1 MGVGVVLK
9 VGAELISV
17 AAPTLIAALTKK
29 GAKKI
34 AKPTAEQTKKAVSVN
49 STKLKAST
57 KKKIQSAREE
67 AKKGNKKVDVK
78 ANTGSGVK
86 VDVTKPKPKL
96 TGTAARKARRK
107 KTDGRS
113 TPERRAKQS
122 AATKDKTTQVA
133 GEPVVSGAKRTK
145 TGQFAKKSDKKAI
158 GDLEKGVGV
167 GTGILTAGL
176 MAASGDKK
184 LKVGQTSA
192 KADEKA
198 PMPKPRPKSKV
209 GEPVAKPRSTEK
221 KKLAG
226 DELGPSAGADTTGPK
241 KKESEDVKRRRKSQ
255 LNKPKGR
262 AESLKDQLLRQGRRK
277 YGKFTVDSTDEGM
290 SKFLGSK
297 EDIERQEMEEEMNLY
312 RGGMAFGKGGLYKA
326 PKKTYGMRSGGFTRR
341 GASR

>member
-1 MGVGVVLK
+1 MGAGVVFK
-9 VGAELISV
+9 IGAELISV

-67 AKKGNKKVDVK
+67 VKKGNKKVDVK

-122 AATKDKTTQVA
+122 EATKDKTTQVA
-133 GEPVVSGAKRTK
+133 GEPVRSGASRTK

-176 MAASGDKK
+176 MAASGDKT

-312 RGGMAFGKGGLYKA
+312 RGGMAFGKGGTYKA
-326 PKKTYGMRSGGFTRR
+326 PKKTYGMRNGGFTRR

>member
-1 MGVGVVLK
+1 MAVPLLFML
-9 VGAELISV
+9 GATIV
-17 AAPTLIAALTKK
+17 RTAAPTIIRALTRQ

-34 AKPTAEQTKKAVSVN
+34 INPTAKQLKKAVSPN
-49 STKLKAST
+49 KAPKSVQKT
-57 KKKIQSAREE
+57 IAEGKKI
-67 AKKGNKKVDVK
+67 KNKKVEVK
-78 ANTGSGVK
+78 PNTGSGTK

-96 TGTAARKARRK
+96 TGTAARKAKRN

-122 AATKDKTTQVA
+122 EATKDKTTQVA
-133 GEPVVSGAKRTK
+133 GEPVRSGASRTK

-192 KADEKA
+192 EAGEKA

-241 KKESEDVKRRRKSQ
+241 KE
-255 LNKPKGR
+255 
-262 AESLKDQLLRQGRRK
+262 
-277 YGKFTVDSTDEGM
+277 M

-312 RGGMAFGKGGLYKA
+312 RGGMAFGKGGTYKA
-326 PKKTYGMRSGGFTRR
+326 PKKTYGMRNGGFTRR
-341 GASR
+341 GVSR